1 MSAGS
6 AFLLFNQ
13 AALVAWL
20 VLAGGVLLRN
30 VWLVGTLAGR
40 FVPFLLGVA
49 YAALIAISWG
59 SAEGGFSSLAG
70 VRSLFQ
76 SDWLLL
82 AGWLH
87 YLAFDLFV
95 GSWIARTVL
104 ESGMNRLLL
113 VPILPLTF
121 MFGPVGFVAFEIA
134 RALRTATSAT
144 RQAESIAPSTGGV
157 K

>member
-20 VLAGGVLLRN
+20 VLAAGVLLRN

-40 FVPFLLGVA
+40 VVPFLFSVA
-49 YAALIAISWG
+49 YATLIAMSWG

-82 AGWLH
+82 AGWVH

-104 ESGMNRLLL
+104 ETRMNRLLF
-113 VPILPLTF
+113 VAILPLTF
-121 MFGPVGFVAFEIA
+121 MFGPVGFATFEIA

-144 RQAESIAPSTGGV
+144 RQVETTTPSTGGV
-157 K
+157 